1 MFAPILG
8 IVSQSTAVKALLGT
22 GGLNDPLR
30 LYPFGLAPQES
41 ARIYPYA
48 VWQNV
53 SGFPENFISGRPTED
68 HYTVQVDVYGKS
80 AAAVRAVSLALNNAL
95 ELQAYVVRFGDEDRD
110 EATKNYHYSFDV
122 DFINTR
128 A

>member
-1 MFAPILG
+1 MFAPIFE
-8 IVSQSTAVKALLGT
+8 IVSQDATVKSLLGT

-41 ARIYPYA
+41 ARVYPYA

-53 SGFPENFISGRPTED
+53 SGYPENFISGRPTED

-80 AAAVRAVSLALNNAL
+80 AASVRAVSLAINNAL
-95 ELQAYVVRFGDEDRD
+95 ELQAHIVRFGDEDRD
-110 EATKNYHYSFDV
+110 SETKNYHYSFDV
-122 DFINTR
+122 DFIESRN
-128 A
+128 

>member
-1 MFAPILG
+1 MFAPIFE

-80 AAAVRAVSLALNNAL
+80 ASSVRAVSLALNNAL